1 MSQKTLPFTHDQ
13 ILEIADKH
21 STPFH
26 IYDEAGLGKTAQ
38 SLNKAFDWSANY
50 LNHFAV
56 KANPNPYIL
65 EVLKKENMGA
75 DASSLPELILSDA
88 VGLKGEQIMFTSNNT
103 SPEEY
108 KKAYELGAIINLDD
122 INQIDALRDALDG
135 KFPELIS
142 FRYNPGP
149 DRVTGEDN
157 AIGNPENAKFGVSTD
172 QLFAAYKK
180 ARDYGAK
187 RFGLHTMVVSNEL
200 QEVAHVTTAEML
212 FNIVVDLHKDL
223 GIKIEFVNF
232 GGGLGVAYKPDQS
245 PTDIDKISQG
255 IKAKYDEIISGT
267 ECDPLR
273 IITENGR
280 FVTGP
285 NGYLVTRVRSIKET
299 YHRFVGVDA
308 TMADLMRPGMY
319 DAYHHI
325 TVSGKENEAK
335 VPQQIVGSL
344 CENNDKFTG
353 SKDRDLPKLEVDDL
367 VVIHDTGAHGHSMG
381 FNYNGKLK
389 HKELLFKPDGSVKLI
404 RRDENIDDYFATL
417 DYPRL

>member
-1 MSQKTLPFTHDQ
+1 MSKTLPFSDEQ
-13 ILEIADKH
+13 LAEIAGKY

-26 IYDEAGLGKTAQ
+26 IYDEAGLRKTARE
-38 SLNKAFDWSANY
+38 LNKAFGWTEGY
-50 LNHFAV
+50 INHFAV

-65 EVLKKENMGA
+65 EILKEEGMGT
-75 DASSLPELILSDA
+75 DASSLPELLLSDA
-88 VGLKGEQIMFTSNNT
+88 VGVKDEDIMFTSNNT
-103 SPEEY
+103 PPEEY

-122 INQIDALRDALDG
+122 INQIDVLREALDG

-149 DRVTGEDN
+149 DRVTSEAN

-172 QLFAAYKK
+172 QLPEAYKK
-180 ARDYGAK
+180 AKDLGAK

-200 QEVAHVTTAEML
+200 DEKAHVQTAEML
-212 FNIVVDLHKDL
+212 FSMVVKIKEEL

-232 GGGLGVAYKPDQS
+232 GGGLGIPFKPEQN
-245 PTDIDKISQG
+245 PINLEVLSQG
-255 IKAKYDEIISGT
+255 IKAKYDEIIVGSGS
-267 ECDPLR
+267 DPLR

-280 FVTGP
+280 FVTSP
-285 NGYLVTRVRSIKET
+285 NGFLVTRVRSVKDT

-325 TVSGKENEAK
+325 TVPGKESEPRFA
-335 VPQQIVGSL
+335 QQVVGGL

-353 SKDRDLPKLEVDDL
+353 KSERDLPKLEPGDL
-367 VVIHDTGAHGHSMG
+367 VVIHDTGAHGYSMG
-381 FNYNGKLK
+381 FNYNGKLR
-389 HKELLFKPDGSVKLI
+389 HKELLLKADGTITQI
-404 RRDENIDDYFATL
+404 RRDETINDYFATL
-417 DYPRL
+417 DYPNL